1 MKAILIFFLCL
12 IKIMSNLVL
21 GGDFQYYRRRLIYS
35 YTSLNIRLSV
45 SFNSSQSCGW
55 YNPPNLGVQIIN
67 HTRVLTTYCANLKG
81 YQYRI
86 CQNFSFVAGGRYQ
99 LSYDL
104 YNPFYIAR
112 ANVTVTLGLANISS
126 FILSGSNLFGNH
138 YSEFIAPSS
147 GFYSLCFSS

>member
-12 IKIMSNLVL
+12 IKVMSNLIL
-21 GGDFQYYRRRLIYS
+21 GGDFHYYRLLLIYYTRS
-35 YTSLNIRLSV
+35 YIMIGV